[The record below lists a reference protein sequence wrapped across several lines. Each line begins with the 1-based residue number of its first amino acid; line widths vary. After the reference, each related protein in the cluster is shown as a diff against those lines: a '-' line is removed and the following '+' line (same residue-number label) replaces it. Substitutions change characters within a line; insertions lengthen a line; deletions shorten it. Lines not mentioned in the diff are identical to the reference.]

1 MTAAAG
7 VAVSGCTADQPRRRR
22 QAEPAPEEPQVDPDV
37 TVAAEALA
45 NQREMLDLLAATRKR
60 HRRLSR
66 RLAPVVAAHEAHEAL
81 LAEAVPKGLSASPTT
96 SPSPSPDGSARTR
109 VPRNRARALDLV
121 AQRERE
127 LTTATKRHAFSAESG
142 AFARLLGSMAAAA
155 AQHATTLSEGS
166 AG

>member
-1 MTAAAG
+1 
-7 VAVSGCTADQPRRRR
+7 
-22 QAEPAPEEPQVDPDV
+22 V

-60 HRRLSR
+60 HGRLSR

-96 SPSPSPDGSARTR
+96 SPSPSPDGSARRTR
-109 VPRNRARALDLV
+109 VPRNRARALDQV